1 MMRASLLFILM
12 LGLFASGC
20 QTKHIR
26 VGGMICPEGH
36 TEQMVHRDLSQCRYY
51 DEKAAAEASK
61 SKIAPE
67 CIECLQ
73 KKGYMIEK

>member
-1 MMRASLLFILM
+1 MRLSLLAIILAALFI
-12 LGLFASGC
+12 SGC
-20 QTKHIR
+20 ETKHIR
-26 VGGMICPEGH
+26 VGGMVCPEGH

-73 KKGYMIEK
+73 EKGYLIK